1 MNMINLKQ
9 LKKALAISFLM
20 GITMMMVSCQTPEK
34 KVLIKTP
41 YGNMK
46 VKLYDETPQHRDN
59 FIKLVQ
65 ESYFDSLLFHR
76 AIEGFMIQ
84 GGDPESRGAEEG
96 KRLGNGGPGYTLP
109 AEIDYPKYFHK
120 KGVLAAARQGDQVNP
135 EKRSSGSQFY
145 IVQGKTFTPEG
156 LDSLETSLAERRL
169 QGRMYDLITPYQDSL
184 MAMQQR
190 GDQEG
195 FQALIKTIEQQA
207 GKELEGEPEVTIP
220 KEIRDVYTT
229 IGGVPF
235 LDQSYTVFGEVEE
248 GLEVIDKIAALA
260 TDPYDRPLQNV
271 PMSMEIIEE

>member
-76 AIEGFMIQ
+76 VIEGFMIQ

>member
-1 MNMINLKQ
+1 MSMINLKQ
-9 LKKALAISFLM
+9 LKKALSISLVM
-20 GITMMMVSCQTPEK
+20 GMTMAMVSCQTPEK

-59 FIKLVQ
+59 FIKLVE

-76 AIEGFMIQ
+76 VIEGFMIQ
-84 GGDPESRGAEEG
+84 GGDPESRSAKEG

-109 AEIDYPKYFHK
+109 AEIDYPKHFHK
-120 KGVLAAARQGDQVNP
+120 KGALAAARQGDQMNP

-145 IVQGKTFTPEG
+145 IVQGKTFTAEG
-156 LDSLETSLAERRL
+156 LDSLETSLTERRL

-195 FQALIKTIEQQA
+195 FQALIKTIEEQA
-207 GKELEGEPEVTIP
+207 EKDLEGEPEVTIP
-220 KEIRDVYTT
+220 DKIRDVYTT
-229 IGGVPF
+229 LGGVPF

>member
-76 AIEGFMIQ
+76 VIEGFMIQ

-207 GKELEGEPEVTIP
+207 GKELEGEPEVAIP
-220 KEIRDVYTT
+220 NEIRDVYTT

-260 TDPYDRPLQNV
+260 TDPYDRPLQDV